1 MSNLTNLTS
10 SESDI
15 YDIIKLYNEVSP
27 NNDNCWKQPVFWIT
41 LIVLATQYLKP
52 IAKSYMK
59 KRQRDKESSRKT
71 TSDV

>member
-15 YDIIKLYNEVSP
+15 YDIIKLYNEMNP